1 MEYVKCMYWKVGKRM
16 EIKVL
21 RHFIAVVQE
30 EGVTAAAEVLRISQ
44 PALSRQIKDLEGEM
58 GATLFVRGNR
68 GRALE
73 LTHEGQLL
81 YRRACEIVELAD
93 RIRSEIA
100 SGEQVEGDVHVAAA
114 QTAVMDVLA
123 KAAVHVREL
132 HPGVRIQLH
141 DDYGE
146 NIMERLNNGLADFGV
161 LVQPADMSRYDHLPL
176 PGGDRM
182 GLIMRPDHPLA
193 ARSGVQPADLQ
204 GLPLIVPK
212 GALARRDL
220 SGWYSG
226 SLRPFDIVGTMNL
239 TYNAS
244 RFVRAGYGCALS
256 LEGLVDTGEGSGLT
270 FRPLEPTLRAS
281 LSMAWKKSQPLTPAA
296 RAFLDCVREV
306 VGETARS

>member
-1 MEYVKCMYWKVGKRM
+1 M
-16 EIKVL
+16 EIRTL

-30 EGVTAAAEVLRISQ
+30 EGVTAAADVLRISQ
-44 PALSRQIKDLEGEM
+44 PALSRQIRDLEEEM

-68 GRALE
+68 GRTME
-73 LTHEGQLL
+73 LTHEGRLL

-93 RIRSEIA
+93 RTRSEIA
-100 SGEQVEGDVHVAAA
+100 SGEDIEGDVHVAAA
-114 QTAVMDVLA
+114 QSAVMDVLA
-123 KAAVHVREL
+123 EAAVRVREL

-146 NIMERLNNGLADFGV
+146 NIVERLDNGLADFGV
-161 LVQPADMSRYDHLPL
+161 LVQPADMRHYDHLPL

-193 ARSGVQPADLQ
+193 AKNGIVPNDLQ

-212 GALARRDL
+212 GSIVRRDL
-220 SGWYSG
+220 SGWYG
-226 SLRPFDIVGTMNL
+226 SDLQPFDIVGTMNL

-256 LEGLVDTGEGSGLT
+256 LEGLVGTGEGSGLT
-270 FRPLEPTLRAS
+270 FRPLEPALHAT
-281 LSMAWKKSQPLTPAA
+281 LSMAWKKSQPLTPGA
-296 RAFLDCVREV
+296 RAFLDAMRKVAS
-306 VGETARS
+306 GTKG

>member
-93 RIRSEIA
+93 RTRSEIA

-193 ARSGVQPADLQ
+193 ARSGVKPADLQ

>member
-1 MEYVKCMYWKVGKRM
+1 MYWKVGKRM

-93 RIRSEIA
+93 RTRSEIA

>member
-1 MEYVKCMYWKVGKRM
+1 MHVLGKAGNRM

-30 EGVTAAAEVLRISQ
+30 EGVTAAAELLRISQ
-44 PALSRQIKDLEGEM
+44 PALSRQIKDLEEEM
-58 GATLFVRGNR
+58 GAALFVRGNR
-68 GRALE
+68 GRHLE

-81 YRRACEIVELAD
+81 YRRACEIVELTD
-93 RIRSEIA
+93 RTRSEIA

-193 ARSGVQPADLQ
+193 ARDGVKPEDLQ

-220 SGWYSG
+220 SGWYNG
-226 SLRPFDIVGTMNL
+226 RMRPFDIVGTMNL

-306 VGETARS
+306 VGETVRS

>member
-1 MEYVKCMYWKVGKRM
+1 M

-30 EGVTAAAEVLRISQ
+30 EGVTAAAELLRISQ
-44 PALSRQIKDLEGEM
+44 PALSRQIKDLEEEM

-68 GRALE
+68 GRSLE

-93 RIRSEIA
+93 RTRSEIA

-193 ARSGVQPADLQ
+193 ARDSVKPEDLQ

-226 SLRPFDIVGTMNL
+226 RMRPFDIVGTMNL

-244 RFVRAGYGCALS
+244 RFVRTGYGCALS

-270 FRPLEPTLRAS
+270 FRPLEPTLRVS
-281 LSMAWKKSQPLTPAA
+281 LSMAWKKSQPLTSAA
-296 RAFLDCVREV
+296 RAFLDCVCEV
-306 VGETARS
+306 VGETVRS

>member
-1 MEYVKCMYWKVGKRM
+1 MHVLEGGKHV

-93 RIRSEIA
+93 RTRSEIA

-193 ARSGVQPADLQ
+193 ARSGVKPADLQ

-296 RAFLDCVREV
+296 RAFLDCVHEV
-306 VGETARS
+306 VGETSRSDQAR

>member
-1 MEYVKCMYWKVGKRM
+1 MHVLESGKHV

-93 RIRSEIA
+93 RTRSEIA

-193 ARSGVQPADLQ
+193 ARSGVKPADLQ

-244 RFVRAGYGCALS
+244 RFVRAGYSCALS

-296 RAFLDCVREV
+296 RAFLDCVHEV
-306 VGETARS
+306 VGGDVPV

>member
-1 MEYVKCMYWKVGKRM
+1 M

-93 RIRSEIA
+93 RTRSEIA

-193 ARSGVQPADLQ
+193 ARSGVKPADLQ

-306 VGETARS
+306 VGETSRSDQAR

>member
-1 MEYVKCMYWKVGKRM
+1 M

-93 RIRSEIA
+93 RTRSEIA

>member
-1 MEYVKCMYWKVGKRM
+1 M
-16 EIKVL
+16 EIRVL
-21 RHFIAVVQE
+21 RGFIAVVQE
-30 EGVTAAAEVLRISQ
+30 EGITAAADVLRISQ

-68 GRALE
+68 GRSLE

-93 RIRSEIA
+93 RTKSEIA
-100 SGEQVEGDVHVAAA
+100 SGEDVEGDVHVAAA
-114 QTAVMDVLA
+114 QSAVMDVLA

-132 HPGVRIQLH
+132 HPGVCVQLH
-141 DDYGE
+141 DDYGK
-146 NIMERLNNGLADFGV
+146 NIVERLNNGLADFGV

-182 GLIMRPDHPLA
+182 GLLMRPDHPLA
-193 ARSGVQPADLQ
+193 MKDGVMPEDLQ

-226 SLRPFDIVGTMNL
+226 NLRPFDIVGTMNL

-256 LEGLVDTGEGSGLT
+256 LEGLVDTGKGSGLV
-270 FRPLEPTLRAS
+270 FRPLDPVVHIS

-306 VGETARS
+306 AVESGE

>member
-1 MEYVKCMYWKVGKRM
+1 MHVLESGKHV

-93 RIRSEIA
+93 RTRSEIA

-193 ARSGVQPADLQ
+193 ARSGVKPADLQ

-306 VGETARS
+306 VGETARSGQAR